1 MSFVQGVFGGNSPA
15 VQPPVVNR
23 SSTNTLCDKILKIA
37 LSILA
42 SLVSFF
48 FLPAEAAM
56 VVTGIVALLSA
67 AIFLGQ
73 DGPQVTPPP
82 PPAGLW
88 RTVSNLFY
96 TPPHEPV
103 NPTVIHNVTVVPPP
117 VVTPMPTARPATSYC
132 CPSATQT
139 TRQRRGAREEVDRPS
154 TTPSGGFFGAFSPP
168 PKPLATNV
176 NVSPRLPR
184 TVVKEREKVNTSN

>member
-96 TPPHEPV
+96 TPPREPV
-103 NPTVIHNVTVVPPP
+103 NPGLHNVTVVQPPF
-117 VVTPMPTARPATSYC
+117 VLRTAPAECPATSYC

-139 TRQRRGAREEVDRPS
+139 TRQRRGAREEVNQQP
-154 TTPSGGFFGAFSPP
+154 TPSGGFFGAFSPP